1 MNFVKKCLI
10 FFLFILSTKQINSYC
25 VADLINILHLPKIQ
39 PELAVSIVKSSTAIL
54 PQFDSIG
61 HHVLHANEVL
71 INKLLELNLDP
82 AIKKKLILKVIDI
95 TREGDE
101 MGGKILQD
109 YYDLINYLL

>member
-1 MNFVKKCLI
+1 MNLFKKL
-10 FFLFILSTKQINSYC
+10 FLYILLLSTFKLIDSYC
-25 VADLINILHLPKIQ
+25 VADLITILHLPKMNSD
-39 PELAVSIVKSSTAIL
+39 LAVSLVKSSTAVL

-71 INKLLELNLDP
+71 INKLLELNLNP
-82 AIKKKLILKVIDI
+82 GIKKKLILKVIDM

-109 YYDLINYLL
+109 YYDLIDYLL